1 MPSGTRAGVTP
12 LTFPLHSPLGKQL
25 LLVSTVLAL
34 VVWEDLGIKGGV
46 TVSESSHYSAWHSGH
61 FGLLVAEKGVTV
73 LYGGSPQL
81 PGRNMIYAT
90 QREQWQGA
98 GGFNRGFLT
107 CTELGCAQ

>member
-1 MPSGTRAGVTP
+1 MTP
-12 LTFPLHSPLGKQL
+12 LTIPVHSPLGKQL

-73 LYGGSPQL
+73 LYGGITPVTRKEHDL
-81 PGRNMIYAT
+81 CYIAGAV
-90 QREQWQGA
+90 A
-98 GGFNRGFLT
+98 GGRRI
-107 CTELGCAQ
+107 